1 MKLIFRYFWLF
12 VFLTFF
18 VSFFSKSTY
27 AIDGCFCGNGSSC
40 YSDGCT
46 RKPMKADGTIDYGLC
61 GSAGCGGAYNCCY
74 NTDSVDANRYF
85 CTQQPPCCAEMV
97 KRNDPEACCWP
108 ERGYCHPF
116 YCSKVSRP
124 EKCGWYWSFHGEM
137 SGRPQGY
144 GCTKGTSAA
153 DLQPV
158 FGLPAGVPGGGGTQP
173 TAPPQPTSIPT
184 IRPTQYIPP
193 TDMPTSIPTQYVPPP
208 TTYIPP
214 VVQPTNFNIIAP
226 TQYVPPVNNPVYPTT
241 APNNT
246 SISFPSFALP
256 SLTFPTINTEPLK
269 ISARNTIVQSE
280 KVLNIPSEA
289 IGKITQ
295 LDNSLETMIKGWIEK
310 LVGMIK

>member
-1 MKLIFRYFWLF
+1 MTKIIIRKILISISFLF
-12 VFLTFF
+12 IFF
-18 VSFFSKSTY
+18 VVYLPSTKA
-27 AIDGCFCGNGSSC
+27 AIPGCFCDGSSSC

-46 RKPMKADGTIDYGLC
+46 RKTIKADGSIDYGLC

-85 CTQQPPCCAEMV
+85 CTQQPPCCADMV
-97 KRNDPEACCWP
+97 ARNDPEACCWP

-158 FGLPAGVPGGGGTQP
+158 FGLPPGVGGTQP
-173 TAPPQPTSIPT
+173 TTPPQPTSVPT
-184 IRPTQYIPP
+184 RPPAPTPTQYIPP
-193 TDMPTSIPTQYVPPP
+193 TSIPTSIPTQYTPPP

-214 VVQPTNFNIIAP
+214 VSQPTHFNIAP
-226 TQYVPPVNNPVYPTT
+226 TQYIPPTDNPVVYPTT
-241 APNNT
+241 PPPN
-246 SISFPSFALP
+246 SFSLP
-256 SLTFPTINTEPLK
+256 SLSLPVINTEPLK
-269 ISARNTIVQSE
+269 RSAKNTIIQSE
-280 KVLNIPSEA
+280 KVLNMPAEA
-289 IGKITQ
+289 VNIVTQ
-295 LDNSLETMIKGWIEK
+295 LDNSLEVTLSRFIENLINK
-310 LVGMIK
+310 IINH